1 MTTIPSMLITLAAY
15 RLSNKLEQ
23 TKPSQ
28 MTWSD
33 MPTLRTLVSKYLKTQ
48 IMKIELA
55 GHQSKLGDI
64 ESGTGL
70 FRPPLLT
77 VMQRKTAKTF
87 LAASVFLE
95 LLKTFGDIDPD
106 VCLRQI
112 VSPCSTR
119 RILITNLGG
128 RKDKVRKVEGY

>member
-1 MTTIPSMLITLAAY
+1 MTTIPSMLTILAAY
-15 RLSNKLEQ
+15 RRNNKLEQ

-33 MPTLRTLVSKYLKTQ
+33 MPTLRTLASKYLKTQ
-48 IMKIELA
+48 IMKIGLA
-55 GHQSKLGDI
+55 GHRSKLGDI
-64 ESGTGL
+64 EKRTGL
-70 FRPPLLT
+70 FCPSLLT
-77 VMQRKTAKTF
+77 VIQRKTAKTF

-106 VCLRQI
+106 VCDMQFVFL
-112 VSPCSTR
+112 CSTR
-119 RILITNLGG
+119 RILTTNLGG

>member
-1 MTTIPSMLITLAAY
+1 MITVSSMLIILATY
-15 RLSNKLEQ
+15 RLNNKLEQ

-28 MTWSD
+28 MTWLD
-33 MPTLRTLVSKYLKTQ
+33 MPTLRTLASKYLKTQ

-64 ESGTGL
+64 ERGL
-70 FRPPLLT
+70 ACFCPSLLT
-77 VMQRKTAKTF
+77 VIQRKTAKTF

-106 VCLRQI
+106 VR
-112 VSPCSTR
+112 
-119 RILITNLGG
+119 
-128 RKDKVRKVEGY
+128 D